1 MDRWKTVRRMGLSHG
16 SMLSF
21 MFGTQTQSSTSGQ
34 ARVFRHARWLLR
46 PILFHFHLAFCSEFR
61 SWILLQRDAFENG
74 PLFLDVAFGCSPVQ
88 GQPAASPPLPPFLDR
103 GWVLRL
109 AMCNSV
115 ESHASDLVIR
125 SSSKPSSSRTRRTFM
140 TDNMVPCNGL
150 GETRADLG
158 ASQYPH
164 GAPSGCSSI
173 HVGVHIRL
181 LALLFIQRSSLS
193 AKSPGAPAFCVCHRH
208 ARCANK
214 TPEAWE
220 LCHEDGTT
228 WYHLLQVTLFFV
240 ID

>member
-1 MDRWKTVRRMGLSHG
+1 MDRWKT
-16 SMLSF
+16 
-21 MFGTQTQSSTSGQ
+21 TQSSTSGQ
-34 ARVFRHARWLLR
+34 ARVFRHARGLLR
-46 PILFHFHLAFCSEFR
+46 PILLHFHLAFCSEFR

-173 HVGVHIRL
+173 HPNLLGRRHFVCATDMPGVPIKHQKHGSCVMKM
-181 LALLFIQRSSLS
+181 ALL
-193 AKSPGAPAFCVCHRH
+193 
-208 ARCANK
+208 
-214 TPEAWE
+214 
-220 LCHEDGTT
+220 GTT
-228 WYHLLQVTLFFV
+228 SCR
-240 ID
+240 